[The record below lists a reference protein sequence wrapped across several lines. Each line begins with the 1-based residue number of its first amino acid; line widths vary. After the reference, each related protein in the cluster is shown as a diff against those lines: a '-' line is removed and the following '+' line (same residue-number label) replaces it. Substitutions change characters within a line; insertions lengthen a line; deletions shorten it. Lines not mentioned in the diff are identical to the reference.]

1 MMRIGVIIPTLQE
14 EAVIGQ
20 TLRGLF
26 ARGDPATVVVA
37 DCGSR
42 DRTTAISQQFESV
55 ITISDAAFDSRASA
69 MNAGAAR
76 AQRECPDLDVL
87 WFLHA
92 DSTPPGRW
100 DEAITAALAEE
111 QVVGG
116 AFDIRW
122 DYSGIDWFRR
132 AKLRVFQA
140 INRMRFRITRIFFG
154 DQGIFVRVGAF
165 DEVGGMPEV
174 SLLEDVILCRQLKKC
189 GRLALAPELM
199 RTNPRRFLRHGV
211 CRQVMLDVWLLTAER
226 LGYNPTRLQTWYNRE
241 RA

>member
-1 MMRIGVIIPTLQE
+1 MRIGVIIPTLNE
-14 EAVIGQ
+14 EVVIEQ
-20 TLRGLF
+20 TLRSLF
-26 ARGDPATVVVA
+26 ERGDPATVVVA

-42 DRTTAISQQFESV
+42 DRTTTISRQFESV
-55 ITISDAAFDSRASA
+55 IVIRDAAYDCRAAA

-76 AQRECPDLDVL
+76 AQHECPDLDVL

-92 DSTPPGRW
+92 DSTPPEAW
-100 DEAITAALAEE
+100 DACIARALADE

-132 AKLRVFQA
+132 AKLRMFQA
-140 INRMRFRITRIFFG
+140 INRMRFRITRIFYG

-165 DEVGGMPEV
+165 DDVGGMPDV
-174 SLLEDVILCRQLKKC
+174 SLLEDVILCRRLKNC
-189 GRLALAPELM
+189 GRLALAPELL
-199 RTNPRRFLRHGV
+199 RTNPRRFIRHGV
-211 CRQVMLDVWLLTAER
+211 CRQVMLDVWLLLAER
-226 LGYNPTRLQTWYNRE
+226 LGFHPTRLHLKYNRN

>member
-1 MMRIGVIIPTLQE
+1 MRIGVIIPTLNE
-14 EAVIGQ
+14 EVVIEQ
-20 TLRGLF
+20 TLRSLF
-26 ARGDPATVVVA
+26 ERGDPATVVVA

-42 DRTTAISQQFESV
+42 DRTTAISRQFESV
-55 ITISDAAFDSRASA
+55 IVIRDAAYDCRAAA

-92 DSTPPGRW
+92 DSTPPEAW
-100 DEAITAALAEE
+100 DACIARALADE

-132 AKLRVFQA
+132 AKLRMFQA
-140 INRMRFRITRIFFG
+140 INRMRFRITRIYFG
-154 DQGIFVRVGAF
+154 DQGIFVRPDAF
-165 DEVGGMPEV
+165 EAAGRMADV
-174 SLLEDVILCRQLKKC
+174 SLLEDVLLCRRLRRL
-189 GRLALAPELM
+189 GRTRLARGVI
-199 RTNPRRFLRHGV
+199 RTNPRRFLRYGV
-211 CRQVMLDVWLLTAER
+211 CRQVMLDVWLLLAER
-226 LGYNPTRLQTWYNRE
+226 LGFHPTRLHLKYNRN